1 MWKLD
6 EDVVKFYNK
15 ELNYIRRSAE
25 AFAQANPKIAG
36 RLRLSKDTIED
47 PHVSRLIESVAFL
60 NARVRKKLDDS
71 FPEITNAMLEVL
83 YPHYLAPVPS
93 MSIVQ
98 FEGMPELTGKYDIK
112 AGSSIETEAING
124 EPCRF
129 RTAYPVE
136 LWPIELQS
144 AQLIRGSYN
153 APALPK
159 HFGAVAVLRL
169 KLSCLSEDVN
179 FSQLSP
185 EQLIFY
191 ISGQSSETHA
201 IYELIMN
208 HSVAMAVANDPDD
221 ASAVFLGPE
230 NIQAM
235 GFEKDE
241 GLLPYPAR
249 SLLGYRLL
257 TEFFVF
263 PEKYNFVKL
272 TGLGNAVFNKRGQ
285 DIELYVYLDDSLA
298 DLENSVNEQNFLL
311 GCTPMVNLFP
321 QHAESIALNH
331 RDEEY
336 HVVPDSRRLL
346 AKEIY
351 CIEDVEAVSPSG
363 DTVTYRPFYG
373 FDHQAKSN
381 KKVAYWHANRKPVKT
396 RDPHDLDD
404 GTEVFVSLVNLD
416 FQEDIPDN
424 WVLNIKT
431 TCLNRDLP
439 GRLPFGGGQPRLQL
453 AEGNAPL
460 KSINCITAPTKTRR
474 IELAENTRW
483 RLVSHL
489 NLNHLSLMD
498 SDDGAD
504 ILREILTLYNFD
516 NSPSTRS
523 MIEGVLSISHKQVM
537 ARVKDAGMSALCRG
551 IEITVVLDD
560 DRFEGQGLYLFG
572 SVLERFFA
580 LYAPMNSFT
589 KLVLRSKRR
598 EQAVKTWPPRAG
610 EKVLL

>member
-1 MWKLD
+1 MLKVD
-6 EDVVKFYNK
+6 DDVIKFYNK

-25 AFAQANPKIAG
+25 AFAEANPKIAG
-36 RLRLSKDTIED
+36 RLRLSKDAIED

-60 NARVRKKLDDS
+60 NGRIRKKLDDS
-71 FPEITNAMLEVL
+71 FPEITNSMLEVL
-83 YPHYLAPVPS
+83 YPHYLAPIPS

-98 FEGMPELTGKYDIK
+98 FKSVAEVTGNYRIK
-112 AGSSIETEAING
+112 TGSCIETEAVDG

-129 RTAYPVE
+129 KTAYPVD
-136 LWPIELQS
+136 LWPIELKS
-144 AQLIRGSYN
+144 AQLIRGAYN

-159 HFGAVAVLRL
+159 HFGAVAVLRM
-169 KLSCLSEDVN
+169 KLSCISEDMD

-185 EQLIFY
+185 DNLVFY
-191 ISGQSSETHA
+191 LRGQSIETSA
-201 IYELIMN
+201 LYAFIMN
-208 HSVAMAVANDPDD
+208 HAVAISVADGPDD
-221 ASAVFLGPE
+221 PGAEFLGPE

-263 PEKYNFVKL
+263 PEKFNFIKL
-272 TGLGNAVFNKRGQ
+272 AGLGEAVFNSRGR
-285 DIELYVYLDDSLA
+285 DVELYIYLNDSQA
-298 DLENSVNEQNFLL
+298 ELENIVSADNFLL
-311 GCTPMVNLFP
+311 GCTPMVNLFS
-321 QHAESIALNH
+321 QYAESITLNQ
-331 RDEEY
+331 RKEEY
-336 HVVPDSRRLL
+336 QIIPDSRRLL
-346 AKEIY
+346 AKEVYSID
-351 CIEDVEAVSPSG
+351 DVETVSPTGESIK
-363 DTVTYRPFYG
+363 YRPFYG
-373 FDHQAKSN
+373 FKHHDKSKQN
-381 KKVAYWHANRKPVKT
+381 VAYWHANRKSAKT
-396 RDPHDLDD
+396 NNSHDIDD
-404 GTEVFVSLVNLD
+404 GTELFISLVNLD

-453 AEGNAPL
+453 AEGNAPIQDI
-460 KSINCITAPTKTRR
+460 SCITAPTKTLR
-474 IELAENTRW
+474 IELTENTRW

-498 SDDGAD
+498 GENGAD
-504 ILREILTLYNFD
+504 ILREILTLYNFE

-537 ARVKDAGMSALCRG
+537 ARVKDKGMSALCRG
-551 IEITVVLDD
+551 IEITVTLDE

-589 KLVLRSKRR
+589 KLVLKTKRR
-598 EQAVKTWPPRAG
+598 EQAIKTWPPRAG